1 MRPREST
8 QDSITGGFLTGT
20 GESGST
26 QFLQEGKSAFAKQD
40 WPKAIEAF
48 KQALA
53 ADPNQPEAHAYM
65 GFILVQAGHADG
77 ALLAFDKALS
87 QAPNFP
93 MALWGKGMVLL
104 RDKQDYSGARQVLEK
119 LAQLLP
125 AGAERSEVEKAI
137 REMPA
142 PEGKPRPQATAAA
155 PSGQQIVGRISI
167 DPKLKGN
174 VDSQATLFI
183 IARAD
188 AAKGPPLAVKKI
200 DRPVF
205 PLSYSLGPENV
216 MMQGMPF
223 TGRVTITARLDK
235 DGNPTTRQPGDLTGD
250 YQKNPV
256 TVGSKNID
264 IVLDQVVQ

>member
-1 MRPREST
+1 
-8 QDSITGGFLTGT
+8 
-20 GESGST
+20 
-26 QFLQEGKSAFAKQD
+26 
-40 WPKAIEAF
+40 
-48 KQALA
+48 
-53 ADPNQPEAHAYM
+53 
-65 GFILVQAGHADG
+65 
-77 ALLAFDKALS
+77 
-87 QAPNFP
+87 
-93 MALWGKGMVLL
+93 
-104 RDKQDYSGARQVLEK
+104 
-119 LAQLLP
+119 
-125 AGAERSEVEKAI
+125 
-137 REMPA
+137 MPA
-142 PEGKPRPQATAAA
+142 SQGKPRPQATQLRR
-155 PSGQQIVGRISI
+155 PVSRSSGGFLSI
-167 DPKLKGN
+167 PKLKGN
-174 VDSQATLFI
+174 VDSQSTLFI
-183 IARAD
+183 IARSD